1 MPKPAKTICNCA
13 VYRRNQ
19 STSTLCTSESIE
31 TLVRVADEW
40 EAGGVLVLSR
50 LGGLCPVGS
59 AVVILVDLINGEVL
73 CVDIGLQLRLEWCA
87 DASQAIPR
95 DATEE
100 GMLLDLARS
109 ANTTESMISV
119 ADQSKM
125 MRQYTSQL

>member
-31 TLVRVADEW
+31 TLVCVANKRK
-40 EAGGVLVLSR
+40 AGSVLVLSR
-50 LGGLCPVGS
+50 LRSLCPIGS
-59 AVVILVDLINGEVL
+59 AVVVLVNLVNREVL
-73 CVDIGLQLRLEWCA
+73 CVNIRLQLGLERCT

-109 ANTTESMISV
+109 ANATETVVSV
-119 ADQSKM
+119 ADQAKM
-125 MRQYTSQL
+125 MR